1 MSSSTDSLAPRLSV
15 AWQGLRQVHMLQS
28 LPDERLAQL
37 AARCRWLR
45 LEPQQTLA
53 GPYVDQRLYM
63 LVQGALRLTGH
74 TASGRSLVMGDIAPG
89 LFFGRLS
96 VYPGQAFFPLAVEAT
111 RPSLVAS
118 LARDD
123 VEALLMGEPGVL
135 RSVIERLS
143 ELTAVLAHRVVGLAT
158 LSVRARL
165 HAQLLELGEQAGG
178 GQDGEALLS
187 PAPTQSD
194 LASRLG
200 TSREEVARE
209 MSRLMRLGLLR
220 REGRDLRICR
230 MEGLRVLLEEAL

>member
-1 MSSSTDSLAPRLSV
+1 MSFPADSLVPRLSV

-37 AARCRWLR
+37 AAQCRWLH
-45 LEPQQTLA
+45 LEPPQTLA

-89 LFFGRLS
+89 LFFGRLT
-96 VYPGQAFFPLAVEAT
+96 VYPGQASFPLVVEAT

-118 LARDD
+118 LARGD
-123 VEALLMGEPGVL
+123 VEALLMGELGVL
-135 RSVIERLS
+135 RSVVERLS
-143 ELTAVLAHRVVGLAT
+143 ELTAVLAHRVVSLGT

-178 GQDGEALLS
+178 AQDDEALLS

>member
-1 MSSSTDSLAPRLSV
+1 
-15 AWQGLRQVHMLQS
+15 
-28 LPDERLAQL
+28 
-37 AARCRWLR
+37 
-45 LEPQQTLA
+45 
-53 GPYVDQRLYM
+53 
-63 LVQGALRLTGH
+63 
-74 TASGRSLVMGDIAPG
+74 MGDIAPG

-200 TSREEVARE
+200 TSREEVAKGATCASAAWRACACCWRRR
-209 MSRLMRLGLLR
+209 SDNLLSGGVR
-220 REGRDLRICR
+220 KRTDRGAGPR
-230 MEGLRVLLEEAL
+230 A